1 MTSSPPVLDPTPAQI
16 RAAAQVWHDDDETSH
31 PELSQ
36 DDVQVLQEVLTA
48 PTPYAALCRI
58 NGIDPD
64 ARGRWEFAGDSYR
77 RVADTRA
84 AAAAT
89 TTTSATPAPPG
100 TSGPAAERSQDMS
113 EMQTTFTTGKASG
126 GKSPGMPGGSLIGG
140 DLATVGRAQESARRA
155 DALAEQVQIVLG
167 MVHGAASTLAD
178 RVAAA
183 DWGTDGI
190 TRVADTISDTVSS
203 QSTLNSELLTGLLE
217 QFGEMDG
224 EISSAEQLGAEVLAK
239 QADGKAEAFVD
250 A

>member
-1 MTSSPPVLDPTPAQI
+1 ML
-16 RAAAQVWHDDDETSH
+16 
-31 PELSQ
+31 L
-36 DDVQVLQEVLTA
+36 EVLTA
-48 PTPYAALCRI
+48 PTPYVALCRI
-58 NGIDPD
+58 NGLDPD
-64 ARGRWEFAGDSYR
+64 ARGWWEFAGDSYR
-77 RVADTRA
+77 RVVDAR

-89 TTTSATPAPPG
+89 TTTSATPAAPG

-113 EMQTTFTTGKASG
+113 TMQTTFTTGKAGG

-140 DLATVGRAQESARRA
+140 DITTVRRAQESARRA

-203 QSTLNSELLTGLLE
+203 QSTLNSESLTRLLE

-224 EISSAEQLGAEVLAK
+224 EISSAEQLGAQVLAK